1 MNTKQYIDSYLSNYS
16 KIKVKYLDELAK
28 IFIKENKNIDDFQE
42 FLKDKDNHYLRRIYF
57 QVNLIR
63 RKTLKEKFE
72 FIDNNLKLLQR
83 WEDTDM
89 ILNYLPKKSCK
100 SAIFFKARSYIKEKD
115 EFSKRLGYVLL
126 LNQVYKEKVFLNE
139 IFKLFENDERYYVLM
154 AQAWVISYLYMKFPL
169 ETYDFLKNS
178 NLSYKI
184 KSKAISK
191 ILDSYQIDNIEKEKV
206 RKLRALVK

>member
-28 IFIKENKNIDDFQE
+28 IFIKENKNIEDLQD

-57 QVNLIR
+57 QVNLMR

-89 ILNYLPKKSCK
+89 ILNYLPKKSCN

-139 IFKLFENDERYYVLM
+139 IFKLFENDQRYYVLM

-191 ILDSYQIDNIEKEKV
+191 ILDSYQIDNFEKEKV

>member
-1 MNTKQYIDSYLSNYS
+1 MNTKQYIDSYLSNYP

-28 IFIKENKNIDDFQE
+28 IFIKENKNIEDLQE

-89 ILNYLPKKSCK
+89 ILNYLSKKSCN

-154 AQAWVISYLYMKFPL
+154 AQAWVISFLYMKFPL

>member
-1 MNTKQYIDSYLSNYS
+1 MNTKQYIDSYLSNYP

-28 IFIKENKNIDDFQE
+28 IFIKENKNIDDLQE

-57 QVNLIR
+57 QVNLMR

-89 ILNYLPKKSCK
+89 ILNYLSKKSCK
-100 SAIFFKARSYIKEKD
+100 SPIFFKARSYIKEKD

-154 AQAWVISYLYMKFPL
+154 AQAWVISYLYMKFPS

-178 NLSYKI
+178 NLTYKI

-206 RKLRALVK
+206 KKLRALVK

>member
-1 MNTKQYIDSYLSNYS
+1 MNTKQYIDSYLSNYP

-28 IFIKENKNIDDFQE
+28 IFIKENKNIEDLQE

-57 QVNLIR
+57 QVNLMR

-89 ILNYLPKKSCK
+89 ILNYLSKKSCN

-154 AQAWVISYLYMKFPL
+154 AQAWVISFLYMKFPL